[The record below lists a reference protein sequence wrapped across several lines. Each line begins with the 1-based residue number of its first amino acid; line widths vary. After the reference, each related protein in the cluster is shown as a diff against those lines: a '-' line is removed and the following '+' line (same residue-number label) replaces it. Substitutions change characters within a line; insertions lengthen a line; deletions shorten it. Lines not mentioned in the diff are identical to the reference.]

1 MSFRDT
7 QQMAKKIK
15 INDEL
20 YEKTRRIVE
29 ELGYASVDEF
39 VTYKGERVN
48 PPGMEDDDKA
58 IVDRLKGLGYIAC
71 SVQIL
76 F

>member
-1 MSFRDT
+1 MFFRNT

-20 YEKTRRIVE
+20 YEKTKRIVE

-39 VTYKGERVN
+39 VTHVLEREVN

-58 IVDRLKGLGYIAC
+58 IVDRLKGLGYIA
-71 SVQIL
+71 
-76 F
+76 